1 LEAMNS
7 ADDLSLDE
15 LKISTISLTGD
26 PAIVASGIFAVQDEY
41 KKLFRAGFWSSSFLG
56 AVYTVEAQNRQR
68 MKIAQKL
75 GYDSYRLVLAASA
88 ENIYVISLDLKK
100 LHHTIKRESIKVTV
114 KKFGVSRHILIENL
128 QTKETFKFMGGT
140 SPLSSVATGDKAVIE
155 AIS

>member
-1 LEAMNS
+1 
-7 ADDLSLDE
+7 
-15 LKISTISLTGD
+15 
-26 PAIVASGIFAVQDEY
+26 
-41 KKLFRAGFWSSSFLG
+41 
-56 AVYTVEAQNRQR
+56 

-75 GYDSYRLVLAASA
+75 GYDNYRLVLAASA

-114 KKFGVSRHILIENL
+114 KKFGVSRQILIENP

-140 SPLSSVATGDKAVIE
+140 SPLSSVAAGDKAVIE